1 MISNIFQHFQ
11 CFTMLLYNKLWI
23 KIWKWTWPYDHL
35 IYFRIFLRGMVNTW
49 WLVLQLAWW
58 GQWIEYYVQS
68 SQSSGFNSWSS
79 LDFQNLYYN
88 YMYMTERVRTVY
100 KLIWFTRTKLL
111 AISNSRINMR
121 LNCILIH
128 TPHKPKLKTFPFQET
143 SWFKVRFKF
152 GCLDHLDLLH
162 HFNLSTEKNKM
173 LDKLYLPSD
182 GLFMKPHFI
191 PVGKPDKKLRS

>member
-1 MISNIFQHFQ
+1 
-11 CFTMLLYNKLWI
+11 
-23 KIWKWTWPYDHL
+23 
-35 IYFRIFLRGMVNTW
+35 
-49 WLVLQLAWW
+49 
-58 GQWIEYYVQS
+58 
-68 SQSSGFNSWSS
+68 
-79 LDFQNLYYN
+79 
-88 YMYMTERVRTVY
+88 MYMTERVRTVY

-143 SWFKVRFKF
+143 SWFNVRFKF

-162 HFNLSTEKNKM
+162 HFNLSTEKNKV

-191 PVGKPDKKLRS
+191 PVGKPDKKIEELNKPS

>member
-1 MISNIFQHFQ
+1 
-11 CFTMLLYNKLWI
+11 
-23 KIWKWTWPYDHL
+23 
-35 IYFRIFLRGMVNTW
+35 
-49 WLVLQLAWW
+49 
-58 GQWIEYYVQS
+58 
-68 SQSSGFNSWSS
+68 
-79 LDFQNLYYN
+79 
-88 YMYMTERVRTVY
+88 MYMTECVRTVY

-111 AISNSRINMR
+111 AISDSCINMR

-128 TPHKPKLKTFPFQET
+128 TSHKPKLKTFPFQET

-191 PVGKPDKKLRS
+191 PVGKPDKKLRSYISLLKPILSERNKTSQVSNEDLTRRIPSWNLDDTGNNILPNEV